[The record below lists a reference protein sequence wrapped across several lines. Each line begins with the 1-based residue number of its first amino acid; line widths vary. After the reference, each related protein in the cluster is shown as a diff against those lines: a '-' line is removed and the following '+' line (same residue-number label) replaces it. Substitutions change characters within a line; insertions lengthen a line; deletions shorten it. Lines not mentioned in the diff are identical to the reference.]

1 MIRVGKREVV
11 MRSMILKRA
20 GTLVLAA
27 GCATA
32 GQGAGSGQPAPNP
45 EPRVE
50 VQNDNWADVTVYA
63 IRDGSSIRLGDVMAG
78 DSAVCTLPDA
88 VVQAPDAY
96 FLVRPLA
103 SSVAY
108 VSPSIL
114 WDQDMTLR
122 IANDLSQSTLV
133 PWRNAG

>member
-1 MIRVGKREVV
+1 MNPKRVGTA
-11 MRSMILKRA
+11 LA
-20 GTLVLAA
+20 AAALVLAA

-32 GQGAGSGQPAPNP
+32 GEGAGSGQPAPNR
-45 EPRVE
+45 EPRVQ

-63 IRDGSSIRLGDVMAG
+63 IRDGSSIRLGNVMSG
-78 DSAVCTLPDA
+78 DSAVFALPDA
-88 VVQAPDAY
+88 VRQAPDAH
-96 FLVRPLA
+96 FLVEPLA
-103 SSVAY
+103 SRVAY

-133 PWRNAG
+133 PWRIAG